1 MSPAVRMPTRTQAPT
16 DQPLA
21 PPDADQPKVETS
33 PRADKDGQHPGT
45 PMAPGVPLAP
55 PGIPPESDVRVQS
68 PSAAQ
73 PPPSHAQFDAR
84 LGELPSGY
92 GDGRLVALIRDPSTL
107 YVYWDFAPLQVE
119 QAFFALGN
127 ARAVAKLWNVRG
139 GAGEA
144 LVREQDVHLE
154 ARGWYLHDLPP
165 GTELRV
171 EVWAVGEKGSRL
183 LRAARPV
190 RLPPATPSDQHE
202 AFYLR
207 VPLDHS
213 LREGLYRGSPL
224 QYGGAAPSEWD
235 RRVHPRVM
243 PDSSP
248 SRFPPGTELRVEVW
262 AVGEKGSRLLRAA
275 RPVRLPPAT
284 PSDQHEAFYLRVPLD
299 HSLREG
305 LYRGSPLQYGGAAP
319 SEWDR
324 RVHPRVM
331 PDSSPSRFP
340 PGTLANQIPTAVPF
354 GSSPAGSPWGSSPG
368 GHFFGTSPGGH
379 LFGSSPEGI
388 LPWDAP
394 QGPHQADQKDGDD
407 EP

>member
-154 ARGWYLHDLPP
+154 ARGWYLRDL
-165 GTELRV
+165 
-171 EVWAVGEKGSRL
+171 
-183 LRAARPV
+183 
-190 RLPPATPSDQHE
+190 
-202 AFYLR
+202 
-207 VPLDHS
+207 
-213 LREGLYRGSPL
+213 
-224 QYGGAAPSEWD
+224 
-235 RRVHPRVM
+235 
-243 PDSSP
+243 
-248 SRFPPGTELRVEVW
+248 PPGTELRVEVW

-394 QGPHQADQKDGDD
+394 QGPHQADETYGDD